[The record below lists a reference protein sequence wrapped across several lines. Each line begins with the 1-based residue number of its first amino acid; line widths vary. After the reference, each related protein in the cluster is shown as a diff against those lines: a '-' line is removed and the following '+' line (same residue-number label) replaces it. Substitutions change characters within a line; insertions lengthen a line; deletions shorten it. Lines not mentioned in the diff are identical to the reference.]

1 MAIKYFI
8 LLLYIIMDSFQI
20 IVLVVAIILLIV
32 IFTSMGVITKYYST
46 ENTLY
51 PSMANTCPDTWA
63 VTSTNTCTVPQ
74 SGALNSGSLYS
85 GDILNIDS
93 IGTRGYV
100 SGTGE
105 INFSDNTIWAGDGKS
120 ALCNK
125 KLWANKYGIAWDGVT
140 NANICV

>member
-1 MAIKYFI
+1 
-8 LLLYIIMDSFQI
+8 MDSFQI

-51 PSMANTCPDTWA
+51 PSMANTCPDAWA
-63 VTSTNTCTVPQ
+63 VTSQNTCTVPQ
-74 SGALNSGSLYS
+74 SGALNSGSLYNDS
-85 GDILNIDS
+85 TNVLNIDANN
-93 IGTRGYV
+93 TKGYN
-100 SGTGE
+100 SANNE

-125 KLWANKYGIAWDGVT
+125 KRWAATYGVAWDGVS
-140 NANICV
+140 NANMCV